1 MKILKQKIQLENKNK
16 KRWNIDFPYNIIND
30 LMEELLEGIV
40 NCINEIKYKVKIK
53 SLIFTGGA

>member
-1 MKILKQKIQLENKNK
+1 MSWKLENKNK

-30 LMEELLEGIV
+30 LMEELLEVIV

-53 SLIFTGGA
+53 SLIFTGGV